1 MAGGAGVAGPP
12 RHAGVTRHL
21 SSKENDSAVVGA
33 GRSAGSG
40 GSAPSRQTLQHLTS
54 GTRRRKHRESPK
66 RIFTKNHR
74 KESSSK
80 ITNAVQHQK
89 QPTGTTI
96 TNNNHHQQPSSKSN
110 HLGFNIQKDNS
121 HSHCTPRL
129 KEPLITSV
137 KAHNIKLSTS
147 NWTRN
152 TDCT

>member
-1 MAGGAGVAGPP
+1 MEQAAAGQWGQRTQPAN
-12 RHAGVTRHL
+12 T
-21 SSKENDSAVVGA
+21 S
-33 GRSAGSG
+33 
-40 GSAPSRQTLQHLTS
+40 TLNIGNQEKK
-54 GTRRRKHRESPK
+54 RHRESPK

-80 ITNAVQHQK
+80 ITNVVQHQK

-129 KEPLITSV
+129 KQSLITSV
-137 KAHNIKLSTS
+137 KAHNIELSTS
-147 NWTRN
+147 NWKRSTRLHIIQHQHQCSQCK
-152 TDCT
+152 TLASSRCVCH